1 VPDQLDLSALF
12 LYAVIL
18 SAASFQANGM
28 RNCPVLV
35 RSLGPLVNSRS
46 VGMPVYFD
54 RFELSASTS
63 DNSCMSGSPAI
74 SPSDS
79 IRAEKRAAAGN
90 SVVAAIVIT
99 GLKIAVGFTTGSL
112 GILSEAA
119 HSGLDLIASL
129 LTFFSVGVSDKPADA
144 DHQYGHGKVENFSA
158 FVETALLLITCAWI
172 IYEAG
177 LRLFF
182 RHIEIEPSPAAFGV
196 MLFSMAVDWWRSRA
210 LGRIA
215 TKYDSQ
221 ALEADALHFSTD
233 IWSAGVVVV
242 GLFLVLLGRNY
253 RLDWLRDADPIAALF
268 VAGVVVSVS
277 WRLARRTV
285 DALLDAAPPGVRS
298 QIYDAVLRVPGVIEV
313 DRVRIRRAGN
323 RYFADLAVGLAR
335 TVTFQRSGQ
344 LATAVT
350 ESVRR
355 ILPDADVTVQP
366 LPRAQRSENIF
377 DRIRAVATHKNLN
390 VHDISV
396 QDLAG
401 HLHVEQHI
409 ELDERMTL
417 KQAHDQV
424 TELEADMRR
433 DVPEIADILTHIES
447 EPATIE
453 TPEELVGD
461 AELEHRLRT
470 VAAQFPEILDVHE
483 FIFKRVRG
491 RLYLSCHCTLSDS
504 LTLARV
510 HDIQTELEI
519 RFKQDAPELFRVLIH
534 PEPSTDNRR

>member
-1 VPDQLDLSALF
+1 
-12 LYAVIL
+12 
-18 SAASFQANGM
+18 
-28 RNCPVLV
+28 
-35 RSLGPLVNSRS
+35 
-46 VGMPVYFD
+46 
-54 RFELSASTS
+54 
-63 DNSCMSGSPAI
+63 MSGTPAI
-74 SPSDS
+74 SPSDLM
-79 IRAEKRAAAGN
+79 RAEKRTAAGN
-90 SVVAAIVIT
+90 SVLAAVVIT
-99 GLKIAVGFTTGSL
+99 ALKIAVGVTTGSL

-129 LTFFSVGVSDKPADA
+129 LTFFSVAVSDKPADA

-158 FVETALLLITCAWI
+158 FVETGLLLITCAWI
-172 IYEAG
+172 IYEAV

-182 RHIEIEPSPAAFGV
+182 RHIEIEPSVAAFAV
-196 MLFSMAVDWWRSRA
+196 MLFSMAIDWWRSRA

-215 TKYDSQ
+215 NKYDSQ

-233 IWSAGVVVV
+233 IWSAGVVVL
-242 GLFLVLLGRNY
+242 GLVLVLVGRTY
-253 RLDWLRDADPIAALF
+253 HLEWLNHADPVAALF

-277 WRLARRTV
+277 WRLARRTI
-285 DALLDAAPPGVRS
+285 DALLDAAPTGVRS
-298 QIYDAVLRVPGVIEV
+298 QIYDVVSRIDGVLEV

-344 LATAVT
+344 LVTAVT
-350 ESVRR
+350 EAVRR

-366 LPRAQRSENIF
+366 LPRAQRTENIF
-377 DRIRAVATHKNLN
+377 DRIRAVATHMNLN

-396 QDLAG
+396 QDIAG
-401 HLHVEQHI
+401 RLHVEQHV

-417 KQAHDQV
+417 KEAHDQV

-433 DVPEIADILTHIES
+433 DVPEISDILTHIES

-453 TPEELVGD
+453 TPEALVGD
-461 AELEHRLRT
+461 AELEHRLRV
-470 VAAQFPEILDVHE
+470 VAAQFPEILDVHD

-491 RLYLSCHCTLSDS
+491 RLYLSCHCTLSDTLS
-504 LTLARV
+504 LARV
-510 HDIQTELEI
+510 HEIQTELEI